1 MVKYVLN
8 KRIIYRNEVLDF
20 MIRFIAVILFIVIFL
35 IVSIPI
41 QLVLLIIKKFNPYAV
56 KTASLKIVGFAFNV
70 VMLLSGTKVT
80 VIGEENVPKDRSVLY
95 VGNHRSYFD
104 IVVTYPR
111 VPRPTGYISKDVIK
125 KIPVLGY
132 WMIFLD
138 CLFLDRSDIR
148 KGLEMVLAAIDK
160 VKNGIS
166 MCIFP
171 EGTRNSTDAPMLDFH
186 KGSFKIAQKSGC
198 PIVPMVINH
207 SRDIFE
213 NHPPFIKATHVVIE
227 YCKPIVISELS
238 KEDQRN
244 IDGYVKKIIEDTYLK
259 NEKLP
264 L

>member
-1 MVKYVLN
+1 
-8 KRIIYRNEVLDF
+8 

-138 CLFLDRSDIR
+138 CLFLDRSDNR
-148 KGLEMVLAAIDK
+148 RHYYSLCDRRRTLRTL
-160 VKNGIS
+160 S
-166 MCIFP
+166 TFP
-171 EGTRNSTDAPMLDFH
+171 GVHHQCSPP
-186 KGSFKIAQKSGC
+186 QKSK
-198 PIVPMVINH
+198 
-207 SRDIFE
+207 R
-213 NHPPFIKATHVVIE
+213 K
-227 YCKPIVISELS
+227 LS
-238 KEDQRN
+238 
-244 IDGYVKKIIEDTYLK
+244 LSS
-259 NEKLP
+259 
-264 L
+264 